1 MPFLIKARN
10 PLTGRGLVTD
20 IKGGDREPLFVKER
34 FKEIG
39 VHERYLEKFVKE
51 LV

>member
-1 MPFLIKARN
+1 MVADL
-10 PLTGRGLVTD
+10 RGKKNEDSMYL
-20 IKGGDREPLFVKER
+20 KER

-39 VHERYLEKFVKE
+39 VHERYLEKFVRE